1 VGEEREGSAPAD
13 RAASGPSVEEHDRFL
28 ALNDRV
34 FALYGE
40 ERFGEALALVEDAE
54 PSLPGWRSR
63 TTYWRACLECLV
75 GRPDSALGALQWGL
89 EAGLWWRPDWL
100 VTDHDLE
107 PLWNRAGF
115 KEVVAES
122 ERRQHAAN
130 AHRPERPEVLLLP
143 PNGEP
148 RGLLVALHMYG
159 TTARRSAPFWRPAAE
174 DGYVVCLPES
184 TTVQADGLPCW
195 DDDTAADRDVALAI
209 EGAKEAYALG
219 GRPVVLAG
227 ASQGGVRAAEMALR
241 GRPVASRAFI
251 GVVSGLADPD
261 LIEGTVGG
269 AADRGLRA
277 WLLTGQRDAARQA
290 VETFHAQLSGHG
302 IPCRLDVLDD
312 LGHTFP
318 DDFGERLRAVLPSL
332 A

>member
-1 VGEEREGSAPAD
+1 VGEEREGAAPAG
-13 RAASGPSVEEHDRFL
+13 RAPSPEEHDRFL

-34 FALYGE
+34 FALYGDG
-40 ERFGEALALVEDAE
+40 RFGEALALVEEVE

-63 TTYWRACLECLV
+63 TTYWRACLECVV
-75 GRPDSALGALQWGL
+75 GRPDAALGALQWGL

-122 ERRQHAAN
+122 ERRQQAAN
-130 AHRPERPEVLLLP
+130 ARRPERPEVLLFP
-143 PNGEP
+143 PSGEP

-159 TTARRSAPFWRPAAE
+159 TTAERSAPFWRPAA
-174 DGYVVCLPES
+174 GAGFVVCLPES

-195 DDDTAADRDVALAI
+195 DDDTAADRDVALGI
-209 EGAKEAYALG
+209 EEALRAHELA
-219 GRPVVLAG
+219 GRPVVIAG

-241 GRPVASRAFI
+241 GRPIAASGVI
-251 GVVSGLADPD
+251 GVVAGLADPD
-261 LIEGTVGG
+261 LIEGS
-269 AADRGLRA
+269 AAAASGRGLRA
-277 WLLTGQRDAARQA
+277 WLLTGEQDAARQA
-290 VETFHAQLSGHG
+290 VETFHAQLTGHG
-302 IPCRLDVLDD
+302 IPCRLDVVKG

-318 DDFGERLRAVLPSL
+318 RDFEDRLRAVLPSL
-332 A
+332 V

>member
-1 VGEEREGSAPAD
+1 VGEERERAAPAG
-13 RAASGPSVEEHDRFL
+13 RAPSAEEHDRFL

-34 FALYGE
+34 FALYGDG
-40 ERFGEALALVEDAE
+40 RFGEALALVEEAE

-63 TTYWRACLECLV
+63 TTYWRACLECVL
-75 GRPDSALGALQWGL
+75 GRPDAALGALQWGL
-89 EAGLWWRPDWL
+89 EGGVWWRPDWL

-122 ERRQHAAN
+122 ERRQQAAN
-130 AHRPERPEVLLLP
+130 ADRPRRPKVLLFP
-143 PNGEP
+143 SRGEP

-159 TTARRSAPFWRPAAE
+159 ATADRSAPLWRPAA
-174 DGYVVCLPES
+174 DAGFVVCLPES

-195 DDDTAADRDVALAI
+195 DDDVATDRDVALGI
-209 EGAKEAYALG
+209 EEAMQAHEVT

-241 GRPVASRAFI
+241 GRPVAAGAFI
-251 GVVSGLADPD
+251 GIVAGLADPD
-261 LIEGTVGG
+261 LIEGTAE
-269 AADRGLRA
+269 AASERGLRA
-277 WLLTGQRDAARQA
+277 WLLTGERDAARQG
-290 VETFHAQLSGHG
+290 VETFHAQLSGYG
-302 IPCRLDVLDD
+302 IPCRLDVVED

-318 DDFGERLRAVLPSL
+318 NDFEDRLRAVLPAL
-332 A
+332 V